1 MKLFQ
6 KKTQKETQQVIEKAT
21 QPIQQDTKKVT
32 DEPIDN
38 ELTPEEAAQQWFSK
52 QYGTDMPDV
61 LRKLFRHW
69 AYLEAKRQKV
79 GEHILDENEQHKIQ
93 ERIQLLQTRLT
104 NIIQTIEDLQ
114 EEKKWIYQFD
124 ILLNNLNKQKAAYIE
139 INKKYNAYLDE
150 IRSLEQFEAFEAIL
164 GNYERIKVIEKAWSN
179 QRESSKQQLH
189 KTTEQESVY
198 IASQKA
204 VEQKEKEYTE
214 AISQTVNV
222 QNLIAEGYYLQANI
236 REYSIRINDLKEQ
249 LEKTILTLNPL
260 KQAILEAEN
269 DFKKAEALYAEK
281 QQALQNMNA
290 LQKMIEKGEAILA
303 KLKFL
308 FSLKK
313 RKEELQTELEQSLK
327 KQNEENEKLNKLFTS
342 SKDVDAQIK
351 TLQSELQVHQKSIV
365 GMNSY
370 TLQQRAMM
378 LKSKIEQLRN
388 ANQLWQQISNGYA
401 LIDEKS
407 LEITRMQMH
416 NESIQA
422 DIAKLEIEV
431 SGMRKQCEELK
442 YAYTL
447 SKSQDVMQLRK
458 DLQEGTN
465 CCVCGATHHPYH
477 SDTILEQS
485 KLIGEMKSEYDQAAT
500 ELKLKEKKLAEL
512 KHEQAI
518 EEGRLEVSY
527 QALIIYKKIQQNN
540 VSNWSTFIPL
550 DRSFN
555 ECSPSTNMEAR
566 RSMLQQLIEK
576 TGLDAES
583 AQKEL
588 DTFNF
593 HQSNINALNEKL
605 TDKEQEKNSL
615 IIRLNEIN
623 TVCQVLAHHVDQL
636 QQSMTRTNSIYSTL
650 YEEIDHTITLNNW
663 YKTWKDSPENL
674 YIYIQQQMDKYT
686 QLKTETITCREDCIK
701 QHQAVELVKSQAQ
714 YIEQQK
720 DFLKKELERLQESL
734 HLQQDQIT
742 RNFPD
747 GDVKAFSMNLLTQ
760 IQTIDQT
767 RTEVHNHSNELYGEF
782 QFQKGYLQH
791 IDDCNK
797 LLESQSADE
806 HSELDLWIRK
816 YNSQH
821 SPIQYAEIE
830 QTFKSPTDWNAVR
843 HTIREMTL
851 KKMLAEARTEDASM
865 ALAAHQ
871 ANSGSLDPEKE
882 NRTATLNSEIARMEH
897 EETNIQTQI
906 AELRARLTAH
916 ENSIQKLA
924 ACQDQLT
931 MPL

>member
-150 IRSLEQFEAFEAIL
+150 IKSLEQFEAFEAVL

-269 DFKKAEALYAEK
+269 EFKKAEALYAEK

-636 QQSMTRTNSIYSTL
+636 QQSMTRTNSVYSAL
-650 YEEIDHTITLNNW
+650 YEEIDHTISLNNW

-674 YIYIQQQMDKYT
+674 YIYIQQQMDKYA
-686 QLKTETITCREDCIK
+686 QLQAETITCREACIK
-701 QHQAVELVKSQAQ
+701 QRQAVELVKSQAQ

-742 RNFPD
+742 KNFPD
-747 GDVKAFSMNLLTQ
+747 GDVKAFNMNLLTQ
-760 IQTIDQT
+760 IQTIDQA

-830 QTFKSPTDWNAVR
+830 QTFKSATDWNAVR

>member
-52 QYGTDMPDV
+52 QYGTDMPDI

-150 IRSLEQFEAFEAIL
+150 IKSLEQFEAFEAVL

-198 IASQKA
+198 ITSKKA
-204 VEQKEKEYTE
+204 VEQKEKEYNE
-214 AISQTVNV
+214 VISQTVNI

-236 REYSIRINDLKEQ
+236 KENSIRINDLKEQ
-249 LEKTILTLNPL
+249 LENTILTLNPL
-260 KQAILEAEN
+260 KQTIKEAEN
-269 DFKKAEALYAEK
+269 ELKKAESIYAEK

-303 KLKFL
+303 KLKIL
-308 FSLKK
+308 SSLKK
-313 RKEELQTELEQSLK
+313 RKEELQIQLEQSLK
-327 KQNEENEKLNKLFTS
+327 KQNEENEKLNKLFTT
-342 SKDVDAQIK
+342 SKDVDAQIR

-370 TLQQRAMM
+370 TLQQRAMI

-388 ANQLWQQISNGYA
+388 ANQLWLQISNGYA

-605 TDKEQEKNSL
+605 TDKEQEKDNL

-623 TVCQVLAHHVDQL
+623 TVCQVLAHHVDLL
-636 QQSMTRTNSIYSTL
+636 QQSVTRTNSVYSTL

-686 QLKTETITCREDCIK
+686 QLQAETIACRENCIK
-701 QHQAVELVKSQAQ
+701 QRQTVELVKSQAQ

-720 DFLKKELERLQESL
+720 ELLNKELERLQESL

-742 RNFPD
+742 KSFPE

-760 IQTIDQT
+760 IQTIDQA

-782 QFQKGYLQH
+782 LFQKGYLQH

-797 LLESQSADE
+797 LLESQSANE

-821 SPIQYAEIE
+821 SPIQYTEIE
-830 QTFKSPTDWNAVR
+830 QTFKSPTDWNEVR

-931 MPL
+931 MPV

>member
-6 KKTQKETQQVIEKAT
+6 RNTQKETQQDTKNAT
-21 QPIQQDTKKVT
+21 QPIPQDTKVT
-32 DEPIDN
+32 DEPLDN
-38 ELTPEEAAQQWFSK
+38 ELTPEEAAQQWFTQ
-52 QYGTDMPDV
+52 QYGTDMPEV

-69 AYLEAKRQKV
+69 AFLEAKRQKV

-124 ILLNNLNKQKAAYIE
+124 ILLNNLNKQKAAYID

-150 IRSLEQFEAFEAIL
+150 IKSLEQFEQFEAVQ
-164 GNYERIKVIEKAWSN
+164 GNYERIKLIEKAWSD

-189 KTTEQESVY
+189 KTTEQESAY
-198 IASQKA
+198 QDSLKD

-214 AISQTVNV
+214 AVSQVMNV
-222 QNLIAEGYYLQANI
+222 QNLISEGYHLQANI
-236 REYSIRINDLKEQ
+236 KEYNLRINDLKEE
-249 LEKTILTLNPL
+249 LEQTILTLNPL

-269 DFKKAEALYAEK
+269 EYKKAEATYAEK

-313 RKEELQTELEQSLK
+313 RKEEIQSQLEQCLK
-327 KQNEENEKLNKLFTS
+327 KQSEENEKLNKLFTA

-351 TLQSELQVHQKSIV
+351 TLQSELQVHQNSIV

-388 ANQLWQQISNGYA
+388 ANQLWDQISKGYA

-416 NESIQA
+416 NESLQS
-422 DIAKLEIEV
+422 DIAQLEIEV

-485 KLIGEMKSEYDQAAT
+485 KLIGEMKTEYDQAAT
-500 ELKLKEKKLAEL
+500 ELKLKEKKLADL

-518 EEGRLEVSY
+518 EEGRLDVSY

-576 TGLDAES
+576 TGLDTEN

-593 HQSNINALNEKL
+593 HQSNINALNERL

-623 TVCQVLAHHVDQL
+623 TACQVIAHHVDQL
-636 QQSMTRTNSIYSTL
+636 QQLMTRTNGIYSAL
-650 YEEIDHTITLNNW
+650 YEEIDHTINLNNW

-674 YIYIQQQMDKYT
+674 YIYIQQQMDKYA
-686 QLKTETITCREDCIK
+686 QLKTDTITCRETCIK
-701 QHQAVELVKSQAQ
+701 QRQAVELVKSQAQ
-714 YIEQQK
+714 YVEQQK

-734 HLQQDQIT
+734 NLQQDQIT
-742 RNFPD
+742 KNFPD
-747 GDVKAFSMNLLTQ
+747 GDVKAYSMKLLTQ
-760 IQTIDQT
+760 IQNIDQA
-767 RTEVHNHSNELYGEF
+767 RTEVHHHNNELYGKV

-791 IDDCNK
+791 INDCNK
-797 LLESQSADE
+797 LLESQSANE

-821 SPIQYAEIE
+821 SPIQYTEIE
-830 QTFKSPTDWNAVR
+830 QTFKSQTDWNAVR
-843 HTIREMTL
+843 QTIREITL

-931 MPL
+931 MPK